1 MIEKE
6 IAKRVAAHYATHG
19 APVLLLSDLG
29 FQLKEAGIW
38 PASGDTRSLRDAVAA
53 TPGVHIVQDPDARS
67 FLAVVR
73 EGDEQ
78 RAREAIDKRH
88 RLAFLRGLPRP
99 VILAFT
105 LEVPQGQAMHLQL
118 TPRPSFVTG
127 TEAVPDGFHLIDP
140 ELRMPGLDIEDLSAL
155 TLDQAGA
162 LEDRIRRWLSQHGI
176 DPANLGSHRTSTAV
190 QPAAASRREIS
201 ALDRLLAAQEPD
213 VARRMTVPLDIA
225 VTLSRLH

>member
-1 MIEKE
+1 MIEKQ
-6 IAKRVAAHYATHG
+6 IAEYVAAHYASPG
-19 APVLLLSDLG
+19 APVLLLSNLG

-38 PASGDTRSLRDAVAA
+38 PAPGDTRSLRDAVAA
-53 TPGVHIVQDPDARS
+53 TPGVHIVQDPEARS
-67 FLAVVR
+67 FLAVVK

-78 RAREAIDKRH
+78 RAREVIDRRH
-88 RLAFLRGLPRP
+88 RLAFLRGLPRA

-105 LEVPQGQAMHLQL
+105 LEVPKGQDIYLQL
-118 TPRPSFVTG
+118 TPRASFVTG

-176 DPANLGSHRTSTAV
+176 DPANLGSHRAGLAA

-201 ALDRLLAAQEPD
+201 GLDRLLAAQEPD
-213 VARRMTVPLDIA
+213 VARRMTIPLDIA
-225 VTLSRLH
+225 VALSRLR